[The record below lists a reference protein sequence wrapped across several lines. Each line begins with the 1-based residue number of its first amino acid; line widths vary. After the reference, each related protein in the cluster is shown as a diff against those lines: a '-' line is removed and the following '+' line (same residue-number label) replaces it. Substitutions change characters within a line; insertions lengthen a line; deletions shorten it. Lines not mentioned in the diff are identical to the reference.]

1 MAFDPRTVFAN
12 LAEKE
17 RFKGHHSAEG
27 RAIRTLSRALNG
39 WSSGN
44 LSRLDV
50 LVLCDQSIEDW
61 LKARLKISSWS
72 TPSLLELL
80 EKAVAV
86 QLITRIEAVRL
97 QKLRNVRA
105 RVRVDANNIGT
116 QDLEAALEFC
126 IQLVE
131 RYW

>member
-1 MAFDPRTVFAN
+1 
-12 LAEKE
+12 
-17 RFKGHHSAEG
+17 
-27 RAIRTLSRALNG
+27 
-39 WSSGN
+39 
-44 LSRLDV
+44 

>member
-1 MAFDPRTVFAN
+1 MTFDPCAVFAN
-12 LAEKE
+12 LIEKE
-17 RFKGHHSAEG
+17 RLKGHHSAEG
-27 RAIRTLSRALNG
+27 RAIRTLSRALSG

-50 LVLCDQSIEDW
+50 LVLCDQSIQDW
-61 LKARLKISSWS
+61 LKARLKISAWS
-72 TPSLLELL
+72 SPNFLELL

-97 QKLRNVRA
+97 QKLRNA
-105 RVRVDANNIGT
+105 RVDANNIGT